1 MAVLFLSDDSEIGKL
16 MFLWLL
22 GYVLFSVL
30 SKWFNF
36 YHGMK
41 TSLLLTKS
49 MNVESASN
57 QSYWRMTGSCVIFDD
72 WSGNPM

>member
-1 MAVLFLSDDSEIGKL
+1 MAVLFLNDDSEIGKL
-16 MFLWLL
+16 MFLWLSD
-22 GYVLFSVL
+22 YVLFL
-30 SKWFNF
+30 FDFNF